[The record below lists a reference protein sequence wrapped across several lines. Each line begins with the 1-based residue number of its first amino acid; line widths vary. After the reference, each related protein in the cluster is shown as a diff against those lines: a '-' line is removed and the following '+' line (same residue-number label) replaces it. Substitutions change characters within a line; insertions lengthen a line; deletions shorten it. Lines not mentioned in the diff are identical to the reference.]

1 MNKGYKLFGSFIGM
15 LLLIGIT
22 AKANKTAG
30 YIIDKKDSVQTKS
43 MDVSVPEHS
52 SAETLPASSST

>member
-1 MNKGYKLFGSFIGM
+1 MNKGYKLFSGFIGM

-30 YIIDKKDSVQTKS
+30 
-43 MDVSVPEHS
+43 
-52 SAETLPASSST
+52 